1 MSLANK
7 TRTITDD
14 YFKLVRAFPLRP
26 IRDEA
31 EYEVAGKMLNRLLGR
46 PDGKLTDG
54 ERDYLDALVLLA
66 ADYDRRHARFAANKR
81 SPLEVLNYLAREAG
95 LGPTAL
101 GKVLGTTHAMASLM
115 LHGKRGITAES
126 ARALADY
133 FKVDAGL
140 FV

>member
-1 MSLANK
+1 MTN
-7 TRTITDD
+7 DD
-14 YFKLVRAFPLRP
+14 YFDLVRAFPLRP
-26 IRDEA
+26 IRGEG
-31 EYEVAGKMLNRLLGR
+31 EHEQAGKVLNRLLGR
-46 PDGKLTDG
+46 PSGRLTSG

-66 ADYDRRHARFAANKR
+66 ADYDRKQGGMIPSKR
-81 SPLEVLNYLAREAG
+81 TPAEVLNYLAKEAG

-101 GKVLGTTHAMASLM
+101 AKILGTTHAMASLM
-115 LHGKRGITAES
+115 LHGKRGISVAS